1 MRQVRPRKTRS
12 LPRGNADTSR
22 PLPTRCHGLPTRCHG
37 LPTRCHGPPTCLSSP
52 AEPSSWAADLSV
64 LARRAVVMGRRPV
77 CHGLPSRRHGPP
89 TCLSWP
95 AERPSWRAGP
105 LTCLASCPSAHTL
118 PPAGT
123 RPPQAAQDWS
133 HLSTEPHFWTT
144 NQQPVPRRRGTS
156 RGVGSM
162 CCPPHRRLRRRLPT
176 RGEWKT
182 AVESY
187 VGS

>member
-22 PLPTRCHGLPTRCHG
+22 PLPTRCHG